1 MLETADKYSDFRL
14 KILQVACLLFRT
26 QLVMKLYNIVNIFV
40 AVKVFNF
47 LHFK

>member
-1 MLETADKYSDFRL
+1 MLETVDKYSDFPLR
-14 KILQVACLLFRT
+14 ILQVACQLFRIHPVER
-26 QLVMKLYNIVNIFV
+26 LCNIVNIFV